1 MASEREDSADEARW
15 YRLFTWFDIEIAAV
29 VTILLGLFQL
39 LLSAS
44 LIQTDKFLPKFFF
57 ILPFVLGIVIVAGG
71 SFTISSKKNPSK
83 LLLRGCAWSNVLG
96 LLGSLLAFCIYS
108 YILKTQKNMEPCL
121 SDYYDLPWDPSLSHL
136 CPPEALAAYI
146 WSLTLQM
153 LLYDTAAVVMHFLL
167 SVCAFKTLKK
177 D

>member
-57 ILPFVLGIVIVAGG
+57 LLPFVLGMVMVIG
-71 SFTISSKKNPSK
+71 K
-83 LLLRGCAWSNVLG
+83 LQTGLDLCWLEQGDIGC
-96 LLGSLLAFCIYS
+96 
-108 YILKTQKNMEPCL
+108 
-121 SDYYDLPWDPSLSHL
+121 
-136 CPPEALAAYI
+136 
-146 WSLTLQM
+146 
-153 LLYDTAAVVMHFLL
+153 TATF
-167 SVCAFKTLKK
+167 
-177 D
+177 

>member
-1 MASEREDSADEARW
+1 
-15 YRLFTWFDIEIAAV
+15 
-29 VTILLGLFQL
+29 
-39 LLSAS
+39 
-44 LIQTDKFLPKFFF
+44 
-57 ILPFVLGIVIVAGG
+57 
-71 SFTISSKKNPSK
+71 
-83 LLLRGCAWSNVLG
+83 LRGCACSNVLG

-108 YILKTQKNMEPCL
+108 YTLKTPKNMEPCL
-121 SDYYDLPWDPSLSHL
+121 SDHHYLPWATSSDL